1 MPFLSKDLFE
11 GLSNLEFQDVLVKT
25 LLHSPP
31 LEQFPPSPE
40 SRHRFWKWVVT
51 FLETIT
57 KLYEEQEVDERIYE
71 ACLDSLATRSFY
83 RSATFALQP
92 PSPAYCTYFWHI
104 RPENIQSESTLRTT
118 TLLESRTLI
127 EGGTTGFRTWRA
139 SLVFADWL
147 RVNPDVVQN
156 RRVLELGSGIGFLG
170 LVVADLQLDANPG
183 SYSLTMTD
191 VHSEVLSRCR
201 DNFQL
206 SCNNMNR
213 HSSLDFCLLDW
224 FDALQDDS
232 TADPNSV
239 LNQILIKSDI
249 IIGADL
255 VYDTSV
261 LPALSAL
268 FVKFFLNKNSVVKT
282 TSRRCTP
289 CIYIALTVRQEQT
302 FSAFTECLGA
312 CLICFIRCIIKNHI

>member
-1 MPFLSKDLFE
+1 LK
-11 GLSNLEFQDVLVKT
+11 
-25 LLHSPP
+25 HYSP
-31 LEQFPPSPE
+31 
-40 SRHRFWKWVVT
+40 
-51 FLETIT
+51 
-57 KLYEEQEVDERIYE
+57 
-71 ACLDSLATRSFY
+71 
-83 RSATFALQP
+83 ATFDFQP

-104 RPENIQSESTLRTT
+104 QSENSQLQSTLRTT

-127 EGGTTGFRTWRA
+127 ESGTTGFRTWRA
-139 SLVFADWL
+139 SLAFADWL
-147 RVNPDVVQN
+147 IANPDTVKN

-191 VHSEVLSRCR
+191 VNSEVLSRCR

-206 SCNNMNR
+206 SCNNVKR
-213 HSSLDFCLLDW
+213 HSSLGFCLLDW

-232 TADPNSV
+232 ISDSKSV
-239 LNQILIKSDI
+239 LNQILMQSDV

-268 FVKFFLNKNSVVKT
+268 FVQFFVNKKVLVEAA
-282 TSRRCTP
+282 SRRCTP
-289 CIYIALTVRQEQT
+289 CIYITLTVRQEQT
-302 FSAFTECLGA
+302 LSAFTESLARHNLLYEELEITGIHPKQFLNRAEDSGDSHVKLIQITQYGGA
-312 CLICFIRCIIKNHI
+312 